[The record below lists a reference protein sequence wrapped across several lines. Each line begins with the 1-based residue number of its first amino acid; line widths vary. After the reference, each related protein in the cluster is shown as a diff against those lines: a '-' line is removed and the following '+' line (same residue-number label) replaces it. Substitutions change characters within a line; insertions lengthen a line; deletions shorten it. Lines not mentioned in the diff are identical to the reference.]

1 MLYERAKQLQAKG
14 LTGAELNRALLAEGF
29 AQADI
34 NVILGS
40 LGVGAQPNPDPT
52 QRPLTVAT
60 RVLESR
66 GARALVFSLGALVL
80 LGAAWLVWSG
90 ARFVSALVDRFSH

>member
-1 MLYERAKQLQAKG
+1 VLYERAKQLQAKG

-66 GARALVFSLGALVL
+66 GARALIFAFGAMVV
-80 LGAAWLVWSG
+80 GGIAWLVRTG
-90 ARFVSALVDRFSH
+90 FRLVSALVERFHG